1 MLPGPLPSRQSQLA
15 RLSAIRLDMLDNGID
30 LDRPD
35 LRHLCGLVRRN
46 LDYFQ
51 LMLGYDAGL
60 REVVTLVQDARG
72 PGGGR
77 RGRRPPN

>member
-1 MLPGPLPSRQSQLA
+1 MLPDRPSQLA
-15 RLSAIRLDMLDNGID
+15 RLSAIRLDLLDNGID

-35 LRHLCGLVRRN
+35 PRHLCRIVRGN

-60 REVVTLVQDARG
+60 REVVTLVQDVRRPGG

-77 RGRRPPN
+77 RGRRPPH